1 MPEPNL
7 IPGPGCGLSTVD
19 SRNNGGE
26 NGPYIA
32 TLSDVPAEEPAR
44 PQSQDAIGEL
54 IAQLESLGTLNDG
67 SSAPAGVDSLNVN
80 LAQLSRSLN
89 DRYEQERRMARIYER
104 IVQGLYLD
112 DVLDEIYESFRS
124 IIPYNR
130 IGCALLE
137 DGNSK
142 LTARWG
148 RSDSSTIRLKPGY
161 TAPMAGSSLL
171 DVMASGKPRIIDD
184 LEAYYREH
192 PQSRSTRLILAEGV
206 RSSLTCPLVA
216 LGAPVGFLFF
226 SSFETNTY
234 SYRHQDVFLR
244 LAAVVSTLVVKARLF
259 QELADLNK
267 QLSLAR
273 DQLQWQATH
282 DGLTSLLN
290 RSAMWDELVSRTQR
304 ATVRQQMI
312 TVLLCDLDRFKLIN
326 DTYGHQAG
334 DAVLVEV
341 ARRLSEALPA
351 GAMLGRYGG
360 EEFLVVADVESVE
373 AAQVVAESMRE
384 VIGASPV
391 HSPPWVFDITVS
403 IGMVTGIPSPGQTS
417 ADLVRWA
424 DIALYQAKDSGRNCV
439 VSGSWGS

>member
-1 MPEPNL
+1 MSPHSRMGENPPGMATLGHVTADESFPEP
-7 IPGPGCGLSTVD
+7 GS
-19 SRNNGGE
+19 
-26 NGPYIA
+26 
-32 TLSDVPAEEPAR
+32 
-44 PQSQDAIGEL
+44 DAIGEL
-54 IAQLESLGTLNDG
+54 IAQLESLGTLPGATSDPTGIDG
-67 SSAPAGVDSLNVN
+67 LSVN
-80 LAQLSRSLN
+80 LAMLSRSLS

-137 DGNSK
+137 DGNTK

-148 RSDSSTIRLKPGY
+148 RSDSAMIRLKPGF

-171 DVMASGKPRIIDD
+171 EVLESGRPRIIDD
-184 LEAYYREH
+184 LEAYFRDN
-192 PQSRSTRLILAEGV
+192 PCSRSTRLVLAEGV

-226 SSFETNTY
+226 SSFEPYTY
-234 SYRHQDVFLR
+234 SHRHQDVFVR
-244 LAAVVSTLVVKARLF
+244 LAAVVSTLVEKARLF
-259 QELADLNK
+259 QDLADLNK

-304 ATVRQQMI
+304 ATVRGQMI
-312 TVLLCDLDRFKLIN
+312 AVLLCDLDRFKLIN

-334 DAVLVEV
+334 DAVLVEI
-341 ARRLSEALPA
+341 ARRLTEALPA

-360 EEFLVVADVESVE
+360 EEFLVVADVEGPAE
-373 AAQVVAESMRE
+373 AAALAESMRE
-384 VIGASPV
+384 IVADSPV
-391 HSPPWVFDITVS
+391 HSPPWVFDITIS
-403 IGMVTGIPSPGQTS
+403 IGLVAGVPTPGQTS

-424 DIALYQAKDSGRNCV
+424 DIALYQAKDAGRDCVISGA
-439 VSGSWGS
+439 WGS